1 MHRVQSI
8 IFVIAVG
15 CLLLCS
21 ADWLVNID
29 GCENPNE
36 FYSLFASNGNCF
48 RQEKT
53 FKKYQCAGSNY
64 NLLTCTDSSC
74 STCKIAK
81 TLPQSDCVANKAMIC
96 STSEPDYS
104 KYAGNSY
111 WVQKFYS
118 TADCSGQI
126 AYTSVRGLDSCRSFV
141 GTLYP
146 SYIATCSGNT
156 VTYVDYNIQTLNC
169 TPNPNIPPQ
178 TFTYT
183 TNICQ
188 QKSIST
194 CIGN

>member
-1 MHRVQSI
+1 MQRSQ
-8 IFVIAVG
+8 
-15 CLLLCS
+15 LLLLVLVALVAIVS
-21 ADWLVNID
+21 ADWLVNVD
-29 GCENPNE
+29 GCEKPSE

-48 RQEKT
+48 RQGKS

-74 STCKIAK
+74 STCKNEK
-81 TLPQSDCVANKAMIC
+81 TIPLSNCVANKAMLC
-96 STSEPDYS
+96 STTEPDYS
-104 KYAGNSY
+104 TYAGNNY

-126 AYTSVRGLDSCRSFV
+126 SYTSVRGLDTCRSFV

-146 SYIATCSGNT
+146 SYTATCSGNT
-156 VTYVDYNIQTLNC
+156 VTYVDYNVQTLTC

-183 TNICQ
+183 TNTCQ
-188 QKSIST
+188 SKSIST
-194 CIGN
+194 CVGN